1 MVDAGVVRFDVRPIP
16 PLPALSRPSSATLVA
31 AVQPVETDFRCGCKN
46 LATPD
51 DPNASTPSLS
61 ASTPWFWHMV
71 PGENLWHVSQM
82 KELHRTLRLLYT
94 GQSQRARRFRYA
106 LIVFDA
112 LTIVYFIATVA
123 LPTTPVTAA
132 VNTGFGL
139 LIVLDLAARFWISD
153 NLSRELTRIYTIAD
167 LVVVLS
173 LLLAPLITEN
183 FAFLRVLR
191 GLRLIH
197 AYHLLRD
204 LRQES
209 LFFRRHE
216 DAILAA
222 VNLFAFIFVTTSFVF
237 VLAFDEEAGIAGY
250 VDALYFTVA
259 TLTTTGFGDIT
270 MTTTGGKLLSV
281 FIMVV
286 GVALFVQLA
295 RAIFQP
301 SKITHKCPE
310 CGLNRHETDAIHCK
324 HCGEPLTIE
333 TEGGTGT

>member
-1 MVDAGVVRFDVRPIP
+1 MA
-16 PLPALSRPSSATLVA
+16 
-31 AVQPVETDFRCGCKN
+31 
-46 LATPD
+46 
-51 DPNASTPSLS
+51 
-61 ASTPWFWHMV
+61 
-71 PGENLWHVSQM
+71 PGKNLWHISQM
-82 KELHRTLRLLYT
+82 EELHRTIRLLYT
-94 GQSQRARRFRYA
+94 GQSQRARRFRYG
-106 LIVFDA
+106 LIAFDA
-112 LTIVYFIATVA
+112 LTIVYFIATAA
-123 LPTTPVTAA
+123 LPPAPATTML
-132 VNTGFGL
+132 NTGLGL
-139 LIVLDLAARFWISD
+139 LILLDLAARFWISE
-153 NLSRELTRIYTIAD
+153 NWRRELTRIYTLAD

-173 LLLAPLITEN
+173 LLLTPLVTEN

-204 LRQES
+204 LRRES

-222 VNLFAFIFVTTSFVF
+222 VNLFVFIFVTTSFVF
-237 VLAFDEEAGIAGY
+237 VLAFDEEAGIVGY

-286 GVALFVQLA
+286 GVALIVQLA

-301 SKITHKCPE
+301 SKIKHKCPE
-310 CGLNRHETDAIHCK
+310 CRLNRHEPDAIHCK
-324 HCGEPLTIE
+324 YCGEPLKIE
-333 TEGGTGT
+333 TEGDTAT

>member
-1 MVDAGVVRFDVRPIP
+1 MA
-16 PLPALSRPSSATLVA
+16 PS
-31 AVQPVETDFRCGCKN
+31 K
-46 LATPD
+46 
-51 DPNASTPSLS
+51 
-61 ASTPWFWHMV
+61 
-71 PGENLWHVSQM
+71 NLWHISQM
-82 KELHRTLRLLYT
+82 EELHRTIRLLYT
-94 GQSQRARRFRYA
+94 GQSQRARRFRYG
-106 LIVFDA
+106 LIAFDA
-112 LTIVYFIATVA
+112 LTIVYFIATAA
-123 LPTTPVTAA
+123 LPPAPATTML
-132 VNTGFGL
+132 NTGLGL
-139 LIVLDLAARFWISD
+139 LILLDLAARFWISE
-153 NLSRELTRIYTIAD
+153 NWRRELTRIYTLAD

-173 LLLAPLITEN
+173 LLLAPLVTEN

-204 LRQES
+204 LRRES

-222 VNLFAFIFVTTSFVF
+222 VNLFVFIFVTTSFVF
-237 VLAFDEEAGIAGY
+237 VLAFDEEAGIVGY

-301 SKITHKCPE
+301 SKIKHKCPE
-310 CGLNRHETDAIHCK
+310 CGLNRHEPDAIHCK
-324 HCGEPLTIE
+324 HCGEPLKIE
-333 TEGGTGT
+333 TEGETGT